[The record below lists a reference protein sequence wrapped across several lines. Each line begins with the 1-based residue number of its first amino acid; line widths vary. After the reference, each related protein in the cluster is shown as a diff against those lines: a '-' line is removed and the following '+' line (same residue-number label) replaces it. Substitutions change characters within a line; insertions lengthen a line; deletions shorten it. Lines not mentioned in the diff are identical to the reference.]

1 MTTENYYENEKENTN
16 EIRIGDDK
24 LNPKQF
30 ILNEKDNKKKQ
41 ELFHSVLKALVE
53 KYNTVNEEE
62 RRKEGIFYLKNYN
75 ILLGSINKE
84 VVQSYYNY
92 KTLFDGLMTGKSMF
106 FREYDSQVDNNSNK
120 AFSENNARKKED
132 FFLIMSEFKEKWD
145 YLTNNNFDLSD
156 YKERILMKKKL
167 VHNLRYF
174 SFYFNGMYFES
185 IALETFFKLIDD
197 EYDNVNNNS
206 ELISFLPRV
215 IFFKKNSQKAKKY
228 NVNKKGKNFLG
239 FSEIDCAFVFKKEE
253 KVKIEKEKIACFNK
267 FDIRDE
273 YDFFNENNFVNL
285 TIEKDNIVFL
295 EVKSNLESFIDKD
308 SRKNILI
315 KFIRKALKFVKY
327 YEELCLIQNN
337 QKIVLIFL
345 YNNTMHYNIKAEN
358 NNVEEA
364 YNLIKGNER
373 IKLYIAFFQPYMKLI
388 NSYERVKQLKNMN
401 VKSHNQQ
408 EQIQI
413 LENEINNLKERQ
425 TYLENVIKK
434 NEIEK
439 NKDIETYKQM
449 IIEMKA
455 LIQSGGKK
463 EENCNLEK
471 INEKDKNKKEKKN
484 QITSGEIL
492 SFTVGYENN
501 K

>member
-1 MTTENYYENEKENTN
+1 M
-16 EIRIGDDK
+16 
-24 LNPKQF
+24 
-30 ILNEKDNKKKQ
+30 
-41 ELFHSVLKALVE
+41 
-53 KYNTVNEEE
+53 
-62 RRKEGIFYLKNYN
+62 
-75 ILLGSINKE
+75 
-84 VVQSYYNY
+84 
-92 KTLFDGLMTGKSMF
+92 
-106 FREYDSQVDNNSNK
+106 
-120 AFSENNARKKED
+120 
-132 FFLIMSEFKEKWD
+132 
-145 YLTNNNFDLSD
+145 
-156 YKERILMKKKL
+156 
-167 VHNLRYF
+167 
-174 SFYFNGMYFES
+174 
-185 IALETFFKLIDD
+185 
-197 EYDNVNNNS
+197 
-206 ELISFLPRV
+206 
-215 IFFKKNSQKAKKY
+215 
-228 NVNKKGKNFLG
+228 
-239 FSEIDCAFVFKKEE
+239 
-253 KVKIEKEKIACFNK
+253 
-267 FDIRDE
+267 
-273 YDFFNENNFVNL
+273 
-285 TIEKDNIVFL
+285 

-401 VKSHNQQ
+401 VKIHNQQ

-439 NKDIETYKQM
+439 NKDIETYKQI

-492 SFTVGYENN
+492 PFTVGYENN

>member
-1 MTTENYYENEKENTN
+1 M
-16 EIRIGDDK
+16 
-24 LNPKQF
+24 
-30 ILNEKDNKKKQ
+30 
-41 ELFHSVLKALVE
+41 
-53 KYNTVNEEE
+53 
-62 RRKEGIFYLKNYN
+62 
-75 ILLGSINKE
+75 
-84 VVQSYYNY
+84 
-92 KTLFDGLMTGKSMF
+92 
-106 FREYDSQVDNNSNK
+106 
-120 AFSENNARKKED
+120 
-132 FFLIMSEFKEKWD
+132 
-145 YLTNNNFDLSD
+145 
-156 YKERILMKKKL
+156 
-167 VHNLRYF
+167 
-174 SFYFNGMYFES
+174 
-185 IALETFFKLIDD
+185 
-197 EYDNVNNNS
+197 
-206 ELISFLPRV
+206 
-215 IFFKKNSQKAKKY
+215 
-228 NVNKKGKNFLG
+228 
-239 FSEIDCAFVFKKEE
+239 
-253 KVKIEKEKIACFNK
+253 
-267 FDIRDE
+267 
-273 YDFFNENNFVNL
+273 
-285 TIEKDNIVFL
+285 
-295 EVKSNLESFIDKD
+295 ESFIDKD
-308 SRKNILI
+308 SGKK
-315 KFIRKALKFVKY
+315 KFIRNALKFVKY

-373 IKLYIAFFQPYMKLI
+373 IKLFIAFFQPYMKLI

-401 VKSHNQQ
+401 VKIHNQQ

-413 LENEINNLKERQ
+413 LENDINNLKERQ